1 MINEQNSANTHLEQG
16 KALARMLFDYKLS
29 DLKNLAAL
37 TAASHPELRQKYAL
51 LTNVEFADVVSQVQT
66 AKIAQQK
73 QTAWQMVPRDL
84 TVILVAA
91 LTWLL
96 NDWKLPLIFG
106 IFLLILL
113 ANIFAVLYSEKLSPI
128 LGTSVWIS
136 YLALLAYG
144 WFFLRNG
151 NFWYMALL
159 AVLGLALGSLLLTGF
174 TRMMLVA
181 MAKARS
187 DAVARRS
194 GESQQP
200 SEKPQK

>member
-1 MINEQNSANTHLEQG
+1 MVKEQKSTNSHLEQG
-16 KALARMLFDYKLS
+16 RALASLLFNYKLS
-29 DLKNLAAL
+29 DFENL
-37 TAASHPELRQKYAL
+37 TACHPDLRQKYAV
-51 LTNVEFADVVSQVQT
+51 LTNAEFADVVSQVRS
-66 AKIAQQK
+66 AKIFQQK

-84 TVILVAA
+84 TVILVTA

-106 IFLLILL
+106 VFLLILL
-113 ANIFAVLYSEKLSPI
+113 ANIFAVWFSEKLSPI

-144 WFFLRNG
+144 WYFLRDG
-151 NFWYMALL
+151 SQWYIALL
-159 AVLGLALGSLLLTGF
+159 AALGLALGSLLLTGF
-174 TRMMLVA
+174 TRMLLAA

-194 GESQQP
+194 AENQAST
-200 SEKPQK
+200 EKTQK

>member
-1 MINEQNSANTHLEQG
+1 
-16 KALARMLFDYKLS
+16 MLFDYKLS
-29 DLKNLAAL
+29 DLENLSS
-37 TAASHPELRQKYAL
+37 SHPELRQKYAL
-51 LTNVEFADVVSQVQT
+51 LTNLEFADVVSQVQT
-66 AKIAQQK
+66 AKITQQK
-73 QTAWQMVPRDL
+73 QTAWQLVPRDL
-84 TVILVAA
+84 TVILVTA

-106 IFLLILL
+106 IFLIILL
-113 ANIFAVLYSEKLSPI
+113 ANIFAVWYSEKLSPI

-144 WFFLRNG
+144 WYFLRNG
-151 NFWYMALL
+151 SFWYVALL

-181 MAKARS
+181 MAKVRS
-187 DAVARRS
+187 EAIARRPS
-194 GESQQP
+194 ESQQP

>member
-1 MINEQNSANTHLEQG
+1 MINEQKSANTHLEQG
-16 KALARMLFDYKLS
+16 KALAGMLFDYKLS
-29 DLKNLAAL
+29 DLENLSS
-37 TAASHPELRQKYAL
+37 SHPELRQKYAL

-66 AKIAQQK
+66 AKITQQK

-84 TVILVAA
+84 TVILVTA

-106 IFLLILL
+106 IFLIILL
-113 ANIFAVLYSEKLSPI
+113 ANIFAIWYSEKLSPI

-144 WFFLRNG
+144 WYFLRNG
-151 NFWYMALL
+151 SFWYVALL

-187 DAVARRS
+187 EAVARRS
-194 GESQQP
+194 SESQQP